1 MAPATAKGIAMS
13 RLTLIQGLLL
23 QPERTDRGEPPRV
36 SSGRCRARKL
46 KELTGQDFGRDIKA
60 WREVAEERQPG
71 QMPSQE

>member
-1 MAPATAKGIAMS
+1 MS

-23 QPERTDRGEPPRV
+23 NL
-36 SSGRCRARKL
+36 SGQIAESRREYLPADAAYAKL

-60 WREVAEERQPG
+60 WREWLKKNRQPG